1 MHLKRFKQD
10 VARWIVPEQVAP
22 LQEVTFFTTLKLLY
36 RYLPL
41 RAMLWF
47 RFGSWCSEH
56 NIPLMTGFTQRLIFR
71 GYGLEIMV
79 GSHIEGGLYIAH
91 PIGSVIGN
99 ATIGQNCTIIGSTT
113 LGMRKNGNFPTLG
126 DNVFIGIGARILGD
140 VHLGDG
146 AVVGAMALV
155 LEDVPANTTVVGIPA
170 KPVGTYQSNQTGE
183 QTGSQNGMEIITID
197 G

>member
-22 LQEVTFFTTLKLLY
+22 LHEVTHLTTLKLLY
-36 RYLPL
+36 RYMPL

-47 RFGSWCSEH
+47 RFGSWCNEH
-56 NIPLMTGFTQRLIFR
+56 HIPLMSGFTQRLIFR

-79 GSHIEGGLYIAH
+79 GADIEGGLYIAH
-91 PIGSVIGN
+91 PIGTVIGN

-113 LGMRKNGNFPTLG
+113 LGMRRNGNFPTLG
-126 DNVFIGIGARILGD
+126 NEVFIGIGARVLGD
-140 VHLGDG
+140 IHLGDG
-146 AVVGAMALV
+146 AVVGSMALV
-155 LEDVPANTTVVGIPA
+155 LEDVPANTTMVGIPA
-170 KPVGTYQSNQTGE
+170 KPVGESQSNQSGE
-183 QTGSQNGMEIITID
+183 QPGSKNGKEAITIH